1 MYTDNWRAV
10 FHEVWR
16 IRNRIAQFSVEE
28 VQAWSIGVHSKRVI
42 SYVFPTVYL

>member
-16 IRNRIAQFSVEE
+16 IRNRMAQFSVEE
-28 VQAWSIGVHSKRVI
+28 VQSIGVHSKRVV
-42 SYVFPTVYL
+42 SYGFPTVYL